1 MSLLWGLINTLQLL
15 TFYYFI
21 NVQFP
26 INVSIYLKSLYDL
39 ANMEVLPTDELR
51 DYFGEEFDQFIDYE
65 EDSKEEAFDANE
77 YLTQTMID
85 ADYGETRVMRSN
97 ILIYILFFA
106 IMALALIAVLLR
118 VCCWKL

>member
-1 MSLLWGLINTLQLL
+1 MAGSMSLLWGLINTLQLL

-65 EDSKEEAFDANE
+65 EES
-77 YLTQTMID
+77 
-85 ADYGETRVMRSN
+85 
-97 ILIYILFFA
+97 
-106 IMALALIAVLLR
+106 
-118 VCCWKL
+118 